1 VLWLKQAHVAF
12 ALLSLSGFVLRGY
25 WMMGGAAV
33 LQRRWVKIV
42 PHVVDTLLFVSGIGL
57 IVALGLYPTQQ
68 PWLAAKLVAL
78 LLYIVL
84 GTVALKRGRTYR
96 VRVGAFF
103 GALVVFAYIAT
114 AALTHQS
121 LPV

>member
-1 VLWLKQAHVAF
+1 VLWLKQAHVVF

-25 WMMGGAAV
+25 WMMGEAAA

-42 PHVVDTLLFVSGIGL
+42 PHVVDTLLLLSGIAL
-57 IVALGLYPTQQ
+57 IVSLGLYPTQQ

-84 GTVALKRGRTYR
+84 GAVALRRGKTYK

-103 GALVVFAYIAT
+103 GALVVFAYIT
-114 AALTHQS
+114 AAAFTHQP